1 MGAAMERLADAFL
14 ENAYNTDRK
23 LLLERNRLAHH
34 LGGDLVEVDL
44 FEPIRPRTRQ
54 SGLRQYPA
62 HHAAVHVQ
70 LPGNRADGPSLGVI
84 VAQDLRFD
92 LRRRHHGALVPVV
105 IQGGRDD
112 AGVDAGTPDG
122 AAPGRSGRTS
132 GSADRATGAGQP
144 GRQRRLGSSSRPA
157 PTDHR
162 PAVRVNRDAS
172 LSLAAPAS
180 GPCVPHASDGHGGS
194 PDSAAQPAGRCTD
207 VPAAHSRRRSRSDR
221 GHSNCKRSP
230 AGGNRHTGTG
240 GLIADR
246 PAPRRSSGVDEHHP
260 WQDTRPACV
269 PGTMWGH
276 GAEPDCQVTRPA
288 SCLPPNSGKPSARR
302 LPRSLGSHPCQACAG
317 LSAIHSRSTA
327 GSGVTPLRM
336 THATRRRLCA
346 DSHRR

>member
-1 MGAAMERLADAFL
+1 MARW
-14 ENAYNTDRK
+14 
-23 LLLERNRLAHH
+23 
-34 LGGDLVEVDL
+34 
-44 FEPIRPRTRQ
+44 
-54 SGLRQYPA
+54 S
-62 HHAAVHVQ
+62 
-70 LPGNRADGPSLGVI
+70 
-84 VAQDLRFD
+84 
-92 LRRRHHGALVPVV
+92 RRMV

-122 AAPGRSGRTS
+122 AVPGRSGRTS

-246 PAPRRSSGVDEHHP
+246 PAPRRRSGMDERHSR
-260 WQDTRPACV
+260 QDTRPTCV
-269 PGTMWGH
+269 PGTMWGTAPMQNLQVER
-276 GAEPDCQVTRPA
+276 GAVLALKVWQALAAPSSRFVWSPIAPRLDTAPQPACPVSRPRLA
-288 SCLPPNSGKPSARR
+288 SSPGAR
-302 LPRSLGSHPCQACAG
+302 PW
-317 LSAIHSRSTA
+317 
-327 GSGVTPLRM
+327 
-336 THATRRRLCA
+336 
-346 DSHRR
+346 